1 MILLMRQMQ
10 VRTFVLFATHNN
22 TTYFFTV
29 TKFTNFV
36 VAKPRMKDVV
46 LSIKH

>member
-1 MILLMRQMQ
+1 MQ

-36 VAKPRMKDVV
+36 AGKPGGDK
-46 LSIKH
+46 SGFGE